1 MYQDT
6 LQQAIDTLI
15 SQEAVQETVNQANN
29 LGVSDHT
36 GLVIAILGL
45 LIFAAH
51 LFTEIFSRKRIP
63 DVLLLMAIGLVVGPL
78 LGWVKPESL

>member
-1 MYQDT
+1 MNQDT
-6 LQQAIDTLI
+6 LLPVIDTL
-15 SQEAVQETVNQANN
+15 VQQGTAAETVSQAGN

-36 GLVIAILGL
+36 GLVIAIMGL

-63 DVLLLMAIGLVVGPL
+63 DVLLLMGIGLL
-78 LGWVKPESL
+78 LSRQGKSL